1 MLNAHILTIAS
12 LIFGVLGSL
21 YLSYD
26 LLGRRE
32 GFLRRLTVALPSAV
46 LFAIYYQFL
55 NTQSGNVI
63 SRTLSDVLQYPVP
76 AYGVPV
82 LAAVVGSLPYLF
94 APTLQSGQNVRD
106 VKAWQKSLT
115 ESSLFLLVVSGL
127 ITMVLAAIT
136 SGLFLQILSVSTGI
150 GEKVGGPPRLGLYVG
165 ASLGLVLAFT
175 SMLASIHI
183 HNSYNPVDEASG
195 ASVSGCLFGVFGCL
209 IGIVSLA
216 ASVYFLIRYPIP
228 TLIFLV
234 SSTAMLGIINL
245 IQRWASSLPDRRLG
259 SIGAELTLVAFG
271 VQLFL
276 ELAK

>member
-1 MLNAHILTIAS
+1 MLSAHILTIAS

-165 ASLGLVLAFT
+165 AGLGLVLAFT

-216 ASVYFLIRYPIP
+216 ASVYFLIHFPIP

-245 IQRWASSLPDRRLG
+245 IQRWANGLPDRRLG
-259 SIGAELTLVAFG
+259 SIGAALTLVAFG